1 MPQGKKDS
9 ERFSVP
15 CIVRSGP
22 IAAMELMTEPLHDRP
37 GPLQLDHQAK
47 NNEEAIERT
56 EEQWL
61 MKQCRTSSTW
71 ISDIDG

>member
-1 MPQGKKDS
+1 
-9 ERFSVP
+9 
-15 CIVRSGP
+15 
-22 IAAMELMTEPLHDRP
+22 MELMTEPLHDRP